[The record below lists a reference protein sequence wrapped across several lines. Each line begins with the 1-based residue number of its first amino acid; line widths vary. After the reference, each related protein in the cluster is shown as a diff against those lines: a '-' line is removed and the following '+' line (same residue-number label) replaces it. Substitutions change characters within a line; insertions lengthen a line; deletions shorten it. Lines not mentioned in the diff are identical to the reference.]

1 MYDPDEACRMMA
13 ASIKRICGQRGI
25 SPYAL
30 AKKAGISASSI
41 SYLLNG
47 RTRPQVYTVLL
58 ICNALGVTIGELF
71 DVENRTGE

>member
-1 MYDPDEACRMMA
+1 MYDPDEACQMMA
-13 ASIKRICGQRGI
+13 ASIKRICRQRGI
-25 SPYAL
+25 SPYVL
-30 AKKAGISASSI
+30 AKKAGISTSSI

-71 DVENRTGE
+71 DGENRK